1 MKSALSR
8 RDGNLKER
16 IDRAALQL
24 FADRG
29 ADATPVPMI
38 AEAAG
43 VAVGSLYRY
52 YANKEEM
59 VARLYAENYAEL
71 AAMLNEAQADKSGAQ
86 AKLGAMIRVICGFFD
101 REWDIARFLLLEQHA
116 RLRSYTGPA
125 NPVDV
130 VRQVVTD
137 GIARGEIRP
146 LAPLVAV
153 ALVMGPV
160 VQAATFRTYGR
171 LNGPLEGSADDI
183 IAAVWAA
190 LASEKSPKSDD
201 PSGEGDGA

>member
-1 MKSALSR
+1 MKSSAAR

-16 IDRAALQL
+16 IDRAALHL
-24 FADRG
+24 FAERG

-59 VARLYAENYAEL
+59 VARLYAENYADL
-71 AAMLNEAQADKSGAQ
+71 AEMLDRAQAAAPDTH
-86 AKLGAMIRVICGFFD
+86 AKLGGMIRFICGFFD

-116 RLRSYTGPA
+116 RLRDYAGPT

-130 VRQVVTD
+130 VERVVAD
-137 GIARGEIRP
+137 GITSGEIRP
-146 LAPLVAV
+146 MAPLVAA
-153 ALVMGPV
+153 ALVIGPV

-171 LNGPLEGSADDI
+171 FSGTLGESADEI
-183 IAAVWAA
+183 AAAVWAA
-190 LASEKSPKSDD
+190 LATRKMAC
-201 PSGEGDGA
+201 GEGDTA